1 MEKKGSLQFQIL
13 DSMENMVSLYDQSGN
28 LLYCN
33 LAFSQ
38 QFSIAEIPGSGI
50 PHDQVFPHSE
60 RKNTI
65 LREFLG
71 ASKDLAK
78 PEKRI
83 YGNISTALST
93 LRNEEG
99 ELFYLEILTEN
110 PEGLSD
116 TRPLEEAGN
125 YQNQMIAG
133 DSAMA
138 GIMETIQRISQ
149 FDSTILISGESGTGK
164 SMLAKFIHQ
173 SSRRSGSPFITINC
187 ATIPENLIESE
198 LFGYVAGAF
207 TGAQSKGKQGMVEQA
222 HKGTLFLDEI
232 GLLPLNLQSKFLQLI
247 QDKTY
252 TPVGGVKSRQAD
264 IRIISATNLDLKDQ
278 ITKNLF
284 REDLYYRLRVIEMHM
299 PPLRE
304 RPDAL
309 EPMIQHFLGQL
320 NQKYNQ
326 KKNISKDAIDLLR
339 KRPWHGNVRE
349 LQYLIELLF
358 VTSPNL
364 SITPMDI
371 ASSIDGIQP
380 GPAPLAEV
388 LPKLDKKIESIER
401 ELINRAYSN
410 GGSSYKAA
418 EILGISQTRA
428 SKLIRKYITGK

>member
-1 MEKKGSLQFQIL
+1 MEKKDSLQFQIL

-33 LAFSQ
+33 LAFAQ
-38 QFSIAEIPGSGI
+38 QFSIAEIPESGI
-50 PHDQVFPHSE
+50 PHNQIFPSSE
-60 RKNTI
+60 EKKTI
-65 LREFLG
+65 LHEFLG
-71 ASKDLAK
+71 APKDLGK

-83 YGNISTALST
+83 YGNVSTTLST
-93 LRNEEG
+93 FRNKEG
-99 ELFYLEILTEN
+99 ELFYLEVLTEN
-110 PEGLSD
+110 QERLSEGKPS
-116 TRPLEEAGN
+116 EETGN
-125 YQNQMIAG
+125 DQNQMIAG
-133 DSAMA
+133 DSAMS
-138 GIMETIQRISQ
+138 GIMETIRRISQ

-252 TPVGGVKSRQAD
+252 IPVGGVKSRQAD
-264 IRIISATNLDLKDQ
+264 IRIISATNLNLKEQ

-299 PPLRE
+299 PPLRD

-309 EPMIQHFLGQL
+309 EPMVRYFLGQL

-326 KKNISKDAIDLLR
+326 KKSISKEAIDLLR

-364 SITPMDI
+364 SITPADI
-371 ASSIDGIQP
+371 ASSVDGVQQDSI
-380 GPAPLAEV
+380 PLEEV
-388 LPKLDKKIESIER
+388 LPKLDRKIESIEK
-401 ELINRAYSN
+401 ELINRAYSS

>member
-1 MEKKGSLQFQIL
+1 MEKKDSLQFQIL

-33 LAFSQ
+33 LAFAQ
-38 QFSIAEIPGSGI
+38 QFSISEIPGSGI
-50 PHDQVFPHSE
+50 PHNQIFTKSE
-60 RKNTI
+60 GEKTI
-65 LREFLG
+65 LHEFLG
-71 ASKDLAK
+71 TSKDLVK

-83 YGNISTALST
+83 CGNVSTTLST
-93 LRNEEG
+93 FRNKEG
-99 ELFYLEILTEN
+99 ELLYLEVLTEN
-110 PEGLSD
+110 SEVLSD
-116 TRPLEEAGN
+116 RKPSEDADN
-125 YQNQMIAG
+125 HPNQMIAG

-349 LQYLIELLF
+349 LQYLIEQLF